1 MSAIKK
7 NRLTT
12 LAALGLPPVM
22 LGVLILVI
30 TAWGQASTK
39 QASADIP
46 HPGLDFSIG
55 VDTNGDT
62 TPDCNTTGGPTKC
75 TFASAGGVFTLKV
88 FLNALG
94 GIAGYQGFDIRVNTA
109 GVTVD
114 QDATGAPIAD
124 AHSWPQ
130 CTFQGLAPY
139 NTAYVVFGCASFN
152 VMSTYTGVIG
162 TVELTCTQTGTL
174 TLVHGRGNTDL
185 IENPTAHAEG
195 QGTTEALDINCG
207 GGGGPTA
214 TNTPA
219 AATPTPTP
227 TPTPTATPR
236 PRNGDANK
244 DGTTNAIDAALVLQY
259 GAGLLPSI
267 NPSSDVSGD
276 GTTNAIDAAVILQYA
291 AGLLNHLPVG

>member
-1 MSAIKK
+1 MSGIRK

-12 LAALGLPPVM
+12 LATLGLPPVM

-30 TAWGQASTK
+30 TAWGPGSAK
-39 QASADIP
+39 QAAADIP
-46 HPGLDFSIG
+46 HAGLDFSIG

-62 TPDCNTTGGPTKC
+62 TPDCNTTGGPTTC
-75 TFASAGGVFTLKV
+75 TVASAGGVFTLQV

-94 GIAGYQGFDIRVNTA
+94 GIAGYLGFDIRVNTA

-114 QDATGAPIAD
+114 QSNGAPIVSAQ
-124 AHSWPQ
+124 SWPQ
-130 CTFQGLAPY
+130 CTFQAVAPF
-139 NTAYVVFGCASFN
+139 NTAYVMFGCASFN

-174 TLVHGRGNTDL
+174 TLAHGGSNTRL

-195 QGTTEALDINCG
+195 QGTTEALDINCAST
-207 GGGGPTA
+207 PTA
-214 TNTPA
+214 TLTGTQ
-219 AATPTPTP
+219 TPTR

-244 DGTTNAIDAALVLQY
+244 DGRTNAIDAALVLQY
-259 GAGLLPSI
+259 SAGLLPSI
-267 NPSSDVSGD
+267 NPSSDVNGD

-291 AGLLNHLPVG
+291 AGLVSHLP